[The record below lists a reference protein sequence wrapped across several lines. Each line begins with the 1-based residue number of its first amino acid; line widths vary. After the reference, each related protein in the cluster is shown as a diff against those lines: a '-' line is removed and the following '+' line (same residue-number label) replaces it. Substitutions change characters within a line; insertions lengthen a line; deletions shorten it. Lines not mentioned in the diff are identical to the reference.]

1 MERAFGWCDPFL
13 GHTQPREGPA
23 PTVETTLSVRPM
35 FSQMDSV
42 PASPSHQLC
51 LGELA
56 SWAGVF
62 PSASPSLHLV
72 PGDKFPHRANEE
84 TGRPE
89 VCRAKY
95 AHVEVALRDA
105 NGNPMRGV
113 DLHPGGVALTL
124 EVYAVTGNRR
134 LTDLDI
140 PGHKGLMQRSLLL
153 GPSNKPLLPEVT
165 LTHAS
170 SHTFILKVNVLSTD
184 IGMSEMYFRIV
195 PTAPELAVNQN
206 LIVCTPPF
214 VSRARDPSDKKSYRP
229 ARNVDFYRKQLKICK
244 QRLRLSQQALAEA
257 AGEFAVSSLRLKPEY
272 VQGQLSED
280 DSDSE

>member
-1 MERAFGWCDPFL
+1 
-13 GHTQPREGPA
+13 
-23 PTVETTLSVRPM
+23 
-35 FSQMDSV
+35 MDNGV

-56 SWAGVF
+56 SWADVF
-62 PSASPSLHLV
+62 PSAPPSLHLV
-72 PGDKFPHRANEE
+72 RGDKFPHRSNEE
-84 TGRPE
+84 TGHPE

-95 AHVEVALRDA
+95 AHVEVALRDGA
-105 NGNPMRGV
+105 GNPMRGV
-113 DLHPGGVALTL
+113 DMHPGGVALAL
-124 EVYAVTGNRR
+124 EVYAVAGNRR

-140 PGHKGLMQRSLLL
+140 PGHKGLIQRSLLL
-153 GPSNKPLLPEVT
+153 GPSNKPLVPEVT

-170 SHTFILKVNVLSTD
+170 SHTFILKVNLLSSD
-184 IGMSEMYFRIV
+184 IGMSEIYFRIV
-195 PTAPELAVNQN
+195 PTAPELAFNQN

-229 ARNVDFYRKQLKICK
+229 TRNVDFYKKRLSICK

-257 AGEFAVSSLRLKPEY
+257 GGDFAVTSLRLMPEY
-272 VQGQLSED
+272 QGHLSED